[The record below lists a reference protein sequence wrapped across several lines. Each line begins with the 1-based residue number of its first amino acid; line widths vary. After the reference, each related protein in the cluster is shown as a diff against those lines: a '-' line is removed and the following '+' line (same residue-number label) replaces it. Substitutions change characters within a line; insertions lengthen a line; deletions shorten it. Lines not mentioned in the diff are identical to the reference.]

1 MLFVCAKNHSHD
13 IFMQRIRGGKNDLS
27 HTFVEI
33 YSLRSVIVPQLT
45 EKYHQYPYNKCG
57 IYSWREE
64 KSCHRSSVAATER
77 ILVPLV
83 NLSFIRALSLFSS
96 LQDILDHRSQRAK
109 LWVVALISNNHARDR
124 CETRNTS
131 GRAPFSF

>member
-1 MLFVCAKNHSHD
+1 MVFVCASKNHSHD
-13 IFMQRIRGGKNDLS
+13 IFMQRIREERSQSYIRRN
-27 HTFVEI
+27 I
-33 YSLRSVIVPQLT
+33 RLRSVIVPQLT
-45 EKYHQYPYNKCG
+45 EKYHQYP
-57 IYSWREE
+57 ITSVEYSWREE
-64 KSCHRSSVAATER
+64 KSCHRSSVAVTER

-109 LWVVALISNNHARDR
+109 LWMVALISNNYVRDR